1 MNLAHPV
8 RSSILLVDTR
18 AANLRRLS
26 DTLQRAGHRVI
37 EAASFEDAKQALAVH
52 EPDVLI
58 SALRLA
64 AFNGL
69 HLIHLGRLSNPN
81 LNAIILSTERDS
93 SLHDE
98 VHLIG
103 ATLLIEPVHTAMLL
117 DLLAARREGTGWDD
131 AVVTVVVERRHG
143 ERRQSPSSDHSP
155 ERRIGDRRRGEGSF
169 DQIDDVIRVS
179 RLL

>member
-37 EAASFEDAKQALAVH
+37 EAASFEDAKHALAVH
-52 EPDVLI
+52 EPDILI

-81 LNAIILSTERDS
+81 LNAIILSTERDA

-98 VHLIG
+98 VHFIG
-103 ATLLIEPVHTAMLL
+103 ATLLIEPVHTLMLL
-117 DLLAARREGTGWDD
+117 DLLATRRDGIGWGAD
-131 AVVTVVVERRHG
+131 VVTVSVERRQG
-143 ERRQSPSSDHSP
+143 ERRQSPSAGHSP
-155 ERRIGDRRRGEGSF
+155 ERRVSDRRRGDRSS
-169 DQIDDVIRVS
+169 DQLNDVIRVS
-179 RLL
+179 RLV